1 MMDASA
7 KVGHHH
13 AGDALAD
20 PNFAFPHLL
29 HAIPDLSRVRF
40 GMWED
45 ILKTPQP
52 QGSDFHIAMW
62 HYARGMALA
71 ATKRFQE
78 AHGELAALR
87 KLAALPAMANM
98 KIFDVNS
105 LGDLAMIAVDVLAG
119 EIDARQG
126 KFGAAI
132 ATLRK
137 AVAREDA
144 LLYSEPPDWPNP
156 VRHNLGAV
164 LLEAGKA
171 AEAEKVFRE
180 DLGRHRN
187 NGWGLMGLVRALEM
201 QNKTQE
207 AAGTRALFEKAWARA
222 DIKITSS
229 RL

>member
-1 MMDASA
+1 
-7 KVGHHH
+7 
-13 AGDALAD
+13 
-20 PNFAFPHLL
+20 
-29 HAIPDLSRVRF
+29 
-40 GMWED
+40 
-45 ILKTPQP
+45 
-52 QGSDFHIAMW
+52 MW